1 VNRTGRV
8 TFSIVEAGN
17 DSRALPKFDATAELW
32 RDNAGVVVCARGAAC
47 GDVAWME
54 VPGVATFRFDRSD
67 RSVEA
72 IATVGV
78 DRDLVYDTYYR
89 AALPLALQF
98 FGFEVLHASAVRTS
112 AGVVAFCAVSETG
125 KSTTVGA
132 LSRRGYTLWAD
143 DAVTFQINDGDLG
156 AHALAVPFRLRLH
169 PMSASAIGDAE
180 TAHRWPKPR
189 PIELEAAPLAAL
201 CVLRREAGGLRA
213 AEINGLSRID
223 SVTALLP
230 HAYCFTMDD
239 PNRKRLMMRRYID
252 LAERVPTFAV
262 TIASG
267 LEKLPDVLNEIEQS
281 IPAFNPTHKLS
292 RISHEGR
299 EM

>member
-1 VNRTGRV
+1 
-8 TFSIVEAGN
+8 
-17 DSRALPKFDATAELW
+17 
-32 RDNAGVVVCARGAAC
+32 
-47 GDVAWME
+47 ME
-54 VPGVATFRFDRSD
+54 VPGVATFRFDRGD

-72 IATVGV
+72 IENRGV

-98 FGFEVLHASAVRTS
+98 FGFEVLHASAVRTP

-156 AHALAVPFRLRLH
+156 AHALAVPFRLRLD
-169 PMSASAIGDAE
+169 SIAASAIRDTDGAP
-180 TAHRWPKPR
+180 RWPKPG
-189 PIELEAAPLAAL
+189 PIELKSAPLAAL
-201 CVLRREAGGLRA
+201 CVLRRENGALRA
-213 AEINGLSRID
+213 AEVKRLSRID
-223 SVTALLP
+223 SVIALLP

-239 PNRKRLMMRRYID
+239 PDRKRLMMCRYIE
-252 LAERVPTFAV
+252 LAQRVPTFAV

-267 LEKLPDVLNEIEQS
+267 LEKLSDVLDEIEHS
-281 IPAFNPTHKLS
+281 IPAFRPAHKLS
-292 RISHEGR
+292 GIFHER
-299 EM
+299 RDM